1 MEKDIKL
8 DQPEI
13 NTTKTGHLVVTN
25 MDMKREVY
33 LNQARLKRSSI
44 KVDDL
49 LKIGPFVLQIDQ
61 SRLTPEEMSLI
72 NTEYIEY
79 I

>member
-1 MEKDIKL
+1 
-8 DQPEI
+8 
-13 NTTKTGHLVVTN
+13 
-25 MDMKREVY
+25 MDMNREVY